1 MAAFPLPR
9 RWYQAPIEYEV
20 FVEVVEVTEEVRP
33 GLRAKVEIF
42 VDRQEDQ
49 LQVPLSS
56 LVNRGNSRFV
66 YVKRD
71 DDVELREVEIGNFND
86 AFVIILSGVSEGEEV
101 LIDPDRF
108 EEQSESESE
117 SEDDALVEGT

>member
-1 MAAFPLPR
+1 M
-9 RWYQAPIEYEV
+9 
-20 FVEVVEVTEEVRP
+20 
-33 GLRAKVEIF
+33 
-42 VDRQEDQ
+42 DRQEDQ